1 MLNSQVTTAQHVERE
16 KAYDIIASLLKIP
29 FLDEEVVNNSH
40 PRKVINFSR
49 VILFFFYIFISYL
62 IYITFYTFYVKV
74 NNEIDSLQMGRVDV
88 LSQQN
93 SKKETV
99 FPWTDVFQKSQSK
112 ETSTA
117 PESSS
122 REHETIE
129 SPGPHESNDGDKPQT
144 SELKYKEYICG
155 EEAMRISPTAPYCL
169 RRPIRRGHL
178 NISQYYPMQQVLSFF
193 IPLAISILK
202 KIIIF
207 VNWINYIFRPLC
219 SYHIAMDDL

>member
-1 MLNSQVTTAQHVERE
+1 MTGANESPRRNVQDQMLNSQVTTAQHVERE

-40 PRKVINFSR
+40 PRK
-49 VILFFFYIFISYL
+49 
-62 IYITFYTFYVKV
+62 
-74 NNEIDSLQMGRVDV
+74 MGRVDV

>member
-1 MLNSQVTTAQHVERE
+1 MSFGSANIRIGLAQQVAPFNIPHCIATRMTTGANESPRRNVQDQMLNSQVTTAQHVERE

-40 PRKVINFSR
+40 PRK
-49 VILFFFYIFISYL
+49 
-62 IYITFYTFYVKV
+62 
-74 NNEIDSLQMGRVDV
+74 MGRVDV

-112 ETSTA
+112 EASTA

-155 EEAMRISPTAPYCL
+155 AYLSNRTVLFKTSYTQ
-169 RRPIRRGHL
+169 RP
-178 NISQYYPMQQVLSFF
+178 S
-193 IPLAISILK
+193 
-202 KIIIF
+202 
-207 VNWINYIFRPLC
+207 
-219 SYHIAMDDL
+219 

>member
-1 MLNSQVTTAQHVERE
+1 MQDYSKSVIPSHLFGDRGSNLVVINPGSANIRIGLAAQQDAPFNIPHCIARRMTGANESPRRNVQ
-16 KAYDIIASLLKIP
+16 DQIASLLKIP

-40 PRKVINFSR
+40 PRK
-49 VILFFFYIFISYL
+49 
-62 IYITFYTFYVKV
+62 
-74 NNEIDSLQMGRVDV
+74 MGRVDV

-178 NISQYYPMQQVLSFF
+178 NISQYYPMQQSFTCY
-193 IPLAISILK
+193 SLK
-202 KIIIF
+202 
-207 VNWINYIFRPLC
+207 
-219 SYHIAMDDL
+219 

>member
-40 PRKVINFSR
+40 PRK
-49 VILFFFYIFISYL
+49 
-62 IYITFYTFYVKV
+62 
-74 NNEIDSLQMGRVDV
+74 MGRVDV

-117 PESSS
+117 PGN
-122 REHETIE
+122 ET
-129 SPGPHESNDGDKPQT
+129 
-144 SELKYKEYICG
+144 
-155 EEAMRISPTAPYCL
+155 
-169 RRPIRRGHL
+169 
-178 NISQYYPMQQVLSFF
+178 
-193 IPLAISILK
+193 
-202 KIIIF
+202 
-207 VNWINYIFRPLC
+207 
-219 SYHIAMDDL
+219 